1 MTRLAARSLALLR
14 AAPLA
19 PLALLSAASLALF
32 SAASLALLSA
42 ASLALLAGCGGSVL
56 PQIHDEGGRLELAR
70 RQYAKDNAALAIE
83 VLAPFSTSGN
93 GSANVDEAVYLLGLC
108 HLKVKDY
115 AAAQGDFERVTREY
129 PESDSAASA
138 EFRVG
143 EAMWG
148 LARGPDF
155 DQDYTLKALDQWM
168 KFRRDHPEHWLAD
181 AATQRIAEARTRL
194 ATKLYR
200 TGDLY
205 VKLKDYESA
214 RRYFRDVLTEYSES
228 PVSGDAII
236 GWAVASARLGE
247 RDTALATLNSLE
259 QEFAGKPLGD
269 RAAKTRAMMMRW
281 HYGGAPIKRHSVPNE
296 PPPPGTASGITP

>member
-1 MTRLAARSLALLR
+1 MKRILAAVRVMRSARSRALP
-14 AAPLA
+14 AE
-19 PLALLSAASLALF
+19 
-32 SAASLALLSA
+32 ASLALLVSVSLA
-42 ASLALLAGCGGSVL
+42 LLVSVSLALLAGCGGSVL

-70 RQYAKDNAALAIE
+70 RQYAKGDAALAVE
-83 VLAPFSTSGN
+83 VLAPLASSGGGAGN
-93 GSANVDEAVYLLGLC
+93 IDEVVYLLGLC
-108 HLKVKDY
+108 HLKTKDY
-115 AAAQGDFERVTREY
+115 SGAEADFERVQREY

-138 EFRVG
+138 EFRQG
-143 EAMWG
+143 EALWG
-148 LARGPDF
+148 QARGPDF

-181 AATQRIAEARTRL
+181 EATRRIAEARARL

-228 PVSGDAII
+228 PVSGDAVI

-247 RDTALATLNSLE
+247 RDTALATLQGLE
-259 QEFAGKPLGD
+259 QEYAGKPLGD
-269 RAAKTRAMMMRW
+269 KAAKTRALVLRW
-281 HYGGAPIKRHSVPNE
+281 RYGGGPVRRHSVPNE